1 MSLIHWDKSV
11 LALHLREMIE
21 DKGKGDKTA
30 LAGLGAILLGTV
42 VIPATVTVGKPI
54 LKNIIKTALLIMQDY
69 K

>member
-21 DKGKGDKTA
+21 DKEKGDKTA

-54 LKNIIKTALLIMQDY
+54 LKNIIKTALLIMQEY